1 MIQTVQ
7 INNSM
12 PKLKTFIESC
22 DFLKDETVEVD
33 LEDSEFD
40 SYTDMAVL
48 KILDKDGN
56 VLFRIEEVV
65 DDNGYHLG
73 HFAAYASNTLKTVT
87 SYGNRR
93 SISNAA
99 GCSNGISIYI
109 EFPSNPSYKGHI
121 RIVRNNLGD
130 LVFIYPVGT
139 GIGLQEG
146 TDLACITW
154 GDISPLRTITVS
166 GNTRMQRLVMPM
178 FTNAAFDTLSYT
190 DHAGIMPYNDSYAN
204 EFKAVTINGHRW
216 LTDGYFAIEDEG

>member
-1 MIQTVQ
+1 MIQTAE

-22 DFLKDETVEVD
+22 GFLKDETVEVD
-33 LEDSEFD
+33 LEDSEFN

-48 KILDKDGN
+48 KILDKDEN

-65 DDNGYHLG
+65 DNGQHHG
-73 HFAAYASNTLKTVT
+73 RWAAYASSSLKTVNA
-87 SYGNRR
+87 SNNGRQ
-93 SISNAA
+93 IVNAA
-99 GCSNGISIYI
+99 GCSNGLSIYTTI
-109 EFPSNPSYKGHI
+109 SNYGGHI
-121 RIVRNNLGD
+121 RIVRNNLGA
-130 LVFIYPVGT
+130 LTFIYPVGT
-139 GIGLQEG
+139 SPGQTEG

-154 GDISPLRTITVS
+154 GDISPLRTITIA

-190 DHAGIMPYNDSYAN
+190 DHAGAMPCNDSYAN
-204 EFKAVTINGHRW
+204 VFKAVTINGHRW

>member
-1 MIQTVQ
+1 MIQTAE

-22 DFLKDETVEVD
+22 GFLKDETVEID
-33 LEDSEFD
+33 LEDSAFD
-40 SYTDMAVL
+40 SYTGMTVL

-65 DDNGYHLG
+65 VDGQHRG
-73 HFAAYASNTLKTVT
+73 RWAAYASSSLKTINT
-87 SYGNRR
+87 STNVRQ
-93 SISNAA
+93 IVNAA
-99 GCSNGISIYI
+99 GCPNGLSIYTTI
-109 EFPSNPSYKGHI
+109 SDFDHAGHI
-121 RIVRNNLGD
+121 RIVRNNLGA
-130 LVFIYPVGT
+130 LTFIYPVG
-139 GIGLQEG
+139 GNSGQEEG

-154 GDISPLRTITVS
+154 GDISPLRTITVA

-190 DHAGIMPYNDSYAN
+190 DHAGIMPYNDSYTN

-216 LTDGYFAIEDEG
+216 LTDGFFAIEDEG